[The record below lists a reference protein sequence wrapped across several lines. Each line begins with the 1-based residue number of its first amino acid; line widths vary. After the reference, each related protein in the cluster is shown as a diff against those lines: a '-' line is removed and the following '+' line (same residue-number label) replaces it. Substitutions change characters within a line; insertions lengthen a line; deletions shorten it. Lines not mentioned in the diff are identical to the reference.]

1 MQVYLV
7 RRVALAALVVLGV
20 SAVVFGALRLSG
32 DPAAL
37 LLPPNAGRDD
47 YAQLRRRL
55 GLDQPL
61 PVQYLRFLVRLAHG
75 DLGVSFQTREPAL
88 RLALHRLPATGEL
101 ALATLALIVV
111 AAIPLGIVSAAA
123 RNTAF
128 DQTVSVLTLA
138 GQAMPNYWVAIMLIL
153 LIAVDLRWL
162 PTSGMGGLR
171 HLILPVIAL
180 AAQPASR
187 SIRLVRAEMSDVL
200 HQDYIRTAT
209 AKGLPAWYVL
219 LRHGLQNAAIPLVTL
234 LGLDVGF
241 LLGGAIVTE
250 TVFAWPGVGS
260 LLINAVGQRDFPVIQ
275 AAVVLIAGMVVL
287 VNLLVDVSY
296 VALDPRIRFE

>member
-1 MQVYLV
+1 MQIYLAK
-7 RRVALAALVVLGV
+7 RVALALLVVVGV

-37 LLPPNAGRDD
+37 LLPPNAGRED

-55 GLDQPL
+55 GLDRPL
-61 PVQYLRFLVRLAHG
+61 PEQYARFLARLARG
-75 DLGVSFQTREPAL
+75 DLGASFQTREPAL
-88 RLALHRLPATGEL
+88 RLAAHRLPATGEL
-101 ALATLALIVV
+101 ALATLVLIVV
-111 AAIPLGIVSAAA
+111 VAIPLGIISAAV
-123 RNTAF
+123 RNTPF
-128 DQTVSVLTLA
+128 DQAVSVVTLA
-138 GQAMPNYWVAIMLIL
+138 GQAMPNYWFAIMLIL
-153 LIAVDLRWL
+153 LIAVDLKWL
-162 PTSGMGGLR
+162 PTSGMGGFR

-180 AAQPASR
+180 ASQPASR
-187 SIRLVRAEMSDVL
+187 SVRLVRAEMSEVL
-200 HQDYIRTAT
+200 HQDYVRTAR
-209 AKGLPAWYVL
+209 AKGLPGWYVL
-219 LRHGLQNAAIPLVTL
+219 LRHGLHNAAIPVVTL
-234 LGLDVGF
+234 VGLDVGF

-250 TVFAWPGVGS
+250 TVFAWPGIGS